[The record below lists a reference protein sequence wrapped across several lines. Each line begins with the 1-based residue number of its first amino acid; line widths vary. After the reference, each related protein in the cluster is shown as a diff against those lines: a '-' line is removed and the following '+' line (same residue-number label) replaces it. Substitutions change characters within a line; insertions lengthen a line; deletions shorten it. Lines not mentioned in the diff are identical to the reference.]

1 MPESKVSERAVLFV
15 AAIASFLT
23 PFMGSSVNVA
33 LPAIA
38 ERFGLSGAGQT
49 WVQTAYLL
57 AGAVCLLPFG
67 RVADLHGRKR
77 VFALG
82 IGLFTAAS
90 LACALAPTAGVLIGL
105 RVVQGVASAM
115 IFATAVAILSSV
127 YPPQRRGQALGFTVA
142 AVYLGLSMGPF
153 LGGVLTE
160 WLGWRAVF
168 LATAPVGLAGL
179 AATLAYLRAEWAPA
193 RGETFDLTGAII
205 YGVALVGLVLG
216 AGKSPQIE
224 ALWLA
229 GVGAAALVGFV
240 LWQKRASCPLLDM
253 GLFTRYPVFALSN
266 LAALLQYAAV
276 FAVALL
282 ISQYL
287 QNLRGLDARQAGLV
301 LLAQPVTMMVTAPVA
316 GRLSD
321 RFGPRLLASGG
332 LGVTTVV
339 LLGLTRLGPGMGLWA
354 VAAMLAVL
362 GVGMGLFSSP
372 NVNAIMGAI
381 DRQHFGVGAATLGTM
396 RLTGQMASM
405 AIVQLVFGL
414 HLGSAAI
421 GPETQGG
428 FLAAARTDFFVFA
441 ALAGAAMAASLAR
454 GQAGH
459 GQADQRAPLGRS

>member
-1 MPESKVSERAVLFV
+1 
-15 AAIASFLT
+15 
-23 PFMGSSVNVA
+23 
-33 LPAIA
+33 
-38 ERFGLSGAGQT
+38 
-49 WVQTAYLL
+49 
-57 AGAVCLLPFG
+57 
-67 RVADLHGRKR
+67 
-77 VFALG
+77 
-82 IGLFTAAS
+82 
-90 LACALAPTAGVLIGL
+90 
-105 RVVQGVASAM
+105 
-115 IFATAVAILSSV
+115 
-127 YPPQRRGQALGFTVA
+127 
-142 AVYLGLSMGPF
+142 
-153 LGGVLTE
+153 
-160 WLGWRAVF
+160 
-168 LATAPVGLAGL
+168 
-179 AATLAYLRAEWAPA
+179 
-193 RGETFDLTGAII
+193 
-205 YGVALVGLVLG
+205 
-216 AGKSPQIE
+216 
-224 ALWLA
+224 
-229 GVGAAALVGFV
+229 
-240 LWQKRASCPLLDM
+240 M

-381 DRQHFGVGAATLGTM
+381 DRQYFGVGAATLGTM